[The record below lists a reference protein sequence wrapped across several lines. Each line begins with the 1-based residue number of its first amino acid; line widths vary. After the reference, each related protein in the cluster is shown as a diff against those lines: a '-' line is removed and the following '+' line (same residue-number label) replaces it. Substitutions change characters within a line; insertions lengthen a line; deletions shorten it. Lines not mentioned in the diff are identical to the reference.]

1 MNIMNRITLN
11 MLRQNKRRTIVT
23 IIGIILSTAMI
34 AAVST
39 FSASFSDLFYRQEI
53 DSNGDWHVSLRSAT
67 NEDIKRAQSDFS
79 ITRAGRSTEEAT
91 SLEETSEYSSFFSII
106 FCEESVPSLNGI
118 KASEGRLPNAAGE
131 IALPEDYNEQNEK
144 PITIGQTI
152 TLPIGELVESE
163 DEEHSWRLSPT
174 RTETFTVVGFL
185 THTGSAFAV
194 KDFSY
199 FDALPTKNFTFHLDP
214 LPSSLY
220 ATLSNYPE
228 KVGVQTH
235 SSLLY
240 YSGIYG
246 DMDMME
252 ALFVPIVIVGLIIFI
267 ASIMLIY
274 NAFSIS
280 VSERSRQFG
289 MLASIGAT
297 RKQKRNA
304 VFFEGLVLGA
314 IAIPI
319 GIVCGIIG
327 IGITFRIIS
336 PWMMEAFGMTVPLYV
351 KVVPLAL
358 LGAVLFS
365 AVTIFVSAWIPARR
379 AARTTPIDAIR
390 QTADIKLRAKKVKTS
405 KFVEKLF
412 GFEGTLALKNLK
424 RYAKRYRATVFSL
437 TVSIIL
443 FLTTAT
449 FTSYM
454 GQSLSL
460 AQTTLGADVLYV
472 RYPMERTQEDAPSFL
487 PQNVTNEL
495 RALDTVTRM
504 QAGKKISL
512 YAGNDS
518 LLSKEMMSFRKD
530 VGITDPFE
538 LSVIALDPQ
547 SFAEYCKEAKLPA
560 DILAA
565 PNAAIVVNQVRVS
578 SSSQKYAQ
586 IGAFSEKIGQTLPIS
601 WNTWGYNESVPEGED
616 HEQLV
621 SVNAGTLTLA
631 AYTDVRPLHVES
643 AASTPT
649 LIISEETFDAIV
661 KSVDTEIHS
670 SKLENSYHFDSGP
683 INVYTQITETFS
695 FKTTDSQKLVNL
707 LNDYQGEYGGYT
719 SDIAGQMR
727 TGRRMLDMMNVFF
740 YGFITLITLVAVA
753 NVFNTISTGIT
764 LRTREFAMLRSV
776 GMTKKGFNRM
786 IRLESVFYGLKSLLY
801 GLPISIVL
809 CVLMYM
815 GLNREFG
822 FPFFLPVIPIL
833 IVVCT
838 IFFIVSLTMLYS
850 TAKVKKT
857 NIVSALTSEVF

>member
-1 MNIMNRITLN
+1 MNIMNRITLK

-106 FCEESVPSLNGI
+106 FCEESVLSLNGI

-152 TLPIGELVESE
+152 TLPIGEVVESE
-163 DEEHSWRLSPT
+163 DEQHSWRLSPT

-185 THTGSAFAV
+185 ARTGSAFAV

-199 FDALPTKNFTFHLDP
+199 FDGLPTKNFTFHIDP
-214 LPSSLY
+214 LPASLY
-220 ATLSNYPE
+220 ETLSNYSGE
-228 KVGVQTH
+228 IGVQTH
-235 SSLLY
+235 TTLLY

-252 ALFVPIVIVGLIIFI
+252 ALFVPIVIVGLIIFV

-327 IGITFRIIS
+327 IGITFWAIS
-336 PWMMEAFGMTVPLYV
+336 PWMMEAFGMTVPLQV

-358 LGAVLFS
+358 LGAVLFA

-390 QTADIKLRAKKVKTS
+390 QTGDIKLRAKKVKTS
-405 KFVEKLF
+405 KFIEKLF

-460 AQTTLGADVLYV
+460 AQSTMGADVLYV
-472 RYPMERTQEDAPSFL
+472 RYPMEHTQEDAPSFL
-487 PQNVTNEL
+487 PQNVANEL
-495 RALDTVTRM
+495 RTLDTVTQM

-512 YAGNDS
+512 YTENDS
-518 LLSKEMMSFRKD
+518 LFSKEMKAYRQ
-530 VGITDPFE
+530 GTGTTDPFE
-538 LSVIALDPQ
+538 LSVLALESQ

-560 DILAA
+560 DVLNT
-565 PNAAIVVNQVRVS
+565 PNAAIVANQVRVS
-578 SSSQKYAQ
+578 SSNQKYAQ
-586 IGAFSEKIGQTLPIS
+586 INAFSEKTGQTLPVS
-601 WNTWGYNESVPEGED
+601 WNTWVYNENVPEGED
-616 HEQLV
+616 HEQLIT
-621 SVNAGTLTLA
+621 VNAGTLTLA
-631 AYTDVRPLHVES
+631 AYTDVRPLHMES
-643 AASTPT
+643 SASTPT
-649 LIISEETFDAIV
+649 LIVSEETFDAIV
-661 KSVDTEIHS
+661 KSIDTEIHS
-670 SKLENSYHFDSGP
+670 STMENTYPFDSGP

-695 FKTTDSQKLVNL
+695 FKTTDSQTLVNL

-719 SDIAGQMR
+719 SDIASQMR
-727 TGRRMLDMMNVFF
+727 TGRRMIDLMSVFF

-786 IRLESVFYGLKSLLY
+786 IRMESVFYGLKSLLY
-801 GLPISIVL
+801 GLPVSLVL

-822 FPFFLPVIPIL
+822 FSFFLPVVPIL
-833 IVVCT
+833 IAVCT
-838 IFFIVSLTMLYS
+838 IFFIVSLTMLYAS
-850 TAKVKKT
+850 SKVKKM